1 LRVTREIKTAILVI
15 ASYFY
20 LGLQF
25 FFEGETF
32 STYQTFY
39 TEYNDS
45 VEGLAMSAP
54 ITLNGLVIGKVTV
67 KNQSN
72 TDAGRNA
79 G

>member
-1 LRVTREIKTAILVI
+1 VI

-25 FFEGETF
+25 LKVETF

-39 TEYNDS
+39 AEYDS

-67 KNQSN
+67 IKIIQYGVN
-72 TDAGRNA
+72 
-79 G
+79 

>member
-1 LRVTREIKTAILVI
+1 LHPTFIWGY
-15 ASYFY
+15 S
-20 LGLQF
+20 F
-25 FFEGETF
+25 FLKVETF